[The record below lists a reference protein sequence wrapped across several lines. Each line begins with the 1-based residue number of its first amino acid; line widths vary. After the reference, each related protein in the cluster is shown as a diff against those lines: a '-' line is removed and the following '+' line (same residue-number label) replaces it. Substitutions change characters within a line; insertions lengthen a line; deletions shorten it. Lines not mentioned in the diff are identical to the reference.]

1 MARCWPGEVGGG
13 KGRCVGSLWVTF
25 GSIMVTIR
33 PLLVTIVHFRV
44 TIGYFFSI
52 SKHKAITTE
61 LHLKVRQTC
70 LMYTFG
76 RCIVA
81 NCLRKSCCTLLSS
94 MSGHLSWHNSPASG
108 SAGEPGRHA
117 RDRWGSFISTTDLAN
132 IYSYLYLLCSGQRV
146 RLSKGDILQ
155 TTALYQCPGCG
166 RTYQVNISS

>member
-1 MARCWPGEVGGG
+1 MHYARNTFSKESTIFLQLP
-13 KGRCVGSLWVTF
+13 RDYFVTLNEESF
-25 GSIMVTIR
+25 IKTFPFVSD
-33 PLLVTIVHFRV
+33 
-44 TIGYFFSI
+44 
-52 SKHKAITTE
+52 AIQTTSAAAA
-61 LHLKVRQTC
+61 VN

-166 RTYQVNISS
+166 RTYQVNISTLIITIIILTNL

>member
-1 MARCWPGEVGGG
+1 MHYARNTFSKESTIFLQLP
-13 KGRCVGSLWVTF
+13 RDYFVTLNEESF
-25 GSIMVTIR
+25 IKTFPFVSD
-33 PLLVTIVHFRV
+33 
-44 TIGYFFSI
+44 
-52 SKHKAITTE
+52 AIQTTSA
-61 LHLKVRQTC
+61 VAAAVN

-76 RCIVA
+76 RCIVV
-81 NCLRKSCCTLLSS
+81 NCLRKSCCTILSS